1 MNPEIVNTRYQSLVG
16 TLENALVRKLR
27 VEAALRMAKLEGNR
41 RAERDNDLK
50 IAKLLDEIDITCVDI
65 SREWGAGLL
74 NRVRRE
80 ADERARVAFA
90 KEQARWGSVE
100 G

>member
-1 MNPEIVNTRYQSLVG
+1 MNPEVVNTRYQSLVG
-16 TLENALVRKLR
+16 TLEDKLR
-27 VEAALRMAKLEGNR
+27 RRYRAEAALRMARMEGNR

-50 IAKLLDEIDITCVDI
+50 IARLLDEIDITCVDI

-74 NRVRRE
+74 NRARRDAE
-80 ADERARVAFA
+80 QKAHEAFA
-90 KEQARWGSVE
+90 EEQARWGSVE